1 MASFAIFAISFPD
14 PFFFSLT
21 DTMIRS
27 AVPTVSV
34 TSELSD
40 LKDGDVSEKELI
52 SMTPEALEV
61 IISGWSV
68 ENNIGL
74 LS

>member
-1 MASFAIFAISFPD
+1 
-14 PFFFSLT
+14 
-21 DTMIRS
+21 MIRS

-74 LS
+74 LT